1 MDAIE
6 LVKVIKAAAE
16 DKKATNIVVQDLRG
30 KSDIC
35 SYQIV
40 CSGTNDRQNQAIANS
55 IESAVKNAGGGRPS
69 TIEGKQT
76 GHWILV
82 DYLNVIV
89 HIFQDEMRS
98 FYALEEIWPSAP
110 KV

>member
-1 MDAIE
+1 MDSLE
-6 LVKVIKAAAE
+6 LVKVIKEAAE

-35 SYQIV
+35 SYQII
-40 CSGTNDRQNQAIANS
+40 CSGSNDRQNQAIANN

-82 DYLNVIV
+82 DYINVIV
-89 HIFQDEMRS
+89 HIFQDEMRD
-98 FYALEEIWPSAP
+98 FYALEDIWPSAP
-110 KV
+110 KF